1 MIYQSL
7 MWGVYHHNLDI
18 PGGDGPVT
26 LLPHNLV
33 VVEVTN
39 LTNQHDLT
47 PLQHKNSSAASS
59 CVRKMDNVSKENVNI
74 TTIHKPHFISYTL
87 FSIFHWI
94 VHPSHFRYYIFPIRL
109 DLRPGIIY
117 HERLSSGAIMSAL
130 HTSDMSQH

>member
-18 PGGDGPVT
+18 PGGDGPVP

-47 PLQHKNSSAASS
+47 PLQKTVPLLLLVFEKWTMLAK
-59 CVRKMDNVSKENVNI
+59 KM
-74 TTIHKPHFISYTL
+74 
-87 FSIFHWI
+87 SI
-94 VHPSHFRYYIFPIRL
+94 
-109 DLRPGIIY
+109 
-117 HERLSSGAIMSAL
+117 
-130 HTSDMSQH
+130 